1 MTEFQSASATNAFF
15 NRQTIFVISSTM
27 MRALLGLHD
36 VCAVNRI
43 GIDEHSRSRSSSNSP
58 GRRGWSVPCS
68 FGKKSRLVLP
78 AGRKSRRSQIG
89 STAKLAKEEWRIHIV
104 GENRGKIG
112 TYPNL
117 SGRPASESPRG
128 ATESSHAWPMNSF
141 APPGLKCRGSWFRGF
156 AANNAA
162 SPTAKSSPAL
172 AGLARILRRF
182 FTRRNKSVA

>member
-1 MTEFQSASATNAFF
+1 MLYIECCFMAA
-15 NRQTIFVISSTM
+15 VIPRSPGYWGELPARFPANVGVM
-27 MRALLGLHD
+27 PA
-36 VCAVNRI
+36 A
-43 GIDEHSRSRSSSNSP
+43 GIDTGPMKRRPGPTLADALTCVGPRPAIPGSWHTSARSWRCDGRPSRSP
-58 GRRGWSVPCS
+58 
-68 FGKKSRLVLP
+68 
-78 AGRKSRRSQIG
+78 
-89 STAKLAKEEWRIHIV
+89 
-104 GENRGKIG
+104 GKIG